1 MAFTLKIRSVQTT
14 ETVGQLDDDLWRN
27 IRALARSK
35 TSYFRKKDADKVGPQ
50 EEVLNLFH
58 QIDGLMKQMTVKIIN
73 RSKTIATALAKEA
86 LTNPNKRVE
95 SIAKLKRLD
104 QIFGNLQEDAGSG
117 KLMANAVG
125 NLANGMRKQIYP
137 IMQNARAQ
145 LAQIIQIEKMAEQ
158 PQYSKKHE
166 QEKRRRLEQMK
177 RMEKLRDLGVLGERE
192 KKELENKARERVRR

>member
-1 MAFTLKIRSVQTT
+1 MAFTPKIRSVQTT
-14 ETVGQLDDDLWRN
+14 QTLWQLDDDFWRN

-35 TSYFRKKDADKVGPQ
+35 TSYFRKNDADKVGPQ

-86 LTNPNKRVE
+86 LTNPKKRVE

-145 LAQIIQIEKMAEQ
+145 LVQIMQREKMVKQ
-158 PQYSKKHE
+158 QKN
-166 QEKRRRLEQMK
+166 
-177 RMEKLRDLGVLGERE
+177 
-192 KKELENKARERVRR
+192 KELKQS